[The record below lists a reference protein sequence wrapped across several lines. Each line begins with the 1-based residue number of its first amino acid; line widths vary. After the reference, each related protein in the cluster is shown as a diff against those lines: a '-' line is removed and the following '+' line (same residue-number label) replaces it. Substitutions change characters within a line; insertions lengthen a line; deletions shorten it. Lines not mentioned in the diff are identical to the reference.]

1 MEAKNAED
9 AKKKRDYLHKV
20 LSDKYFMVARIDD
33 NKFKFYNGGTSPLND
48 EDWGFFIDVFHEG
61 KYWFA
66 RLFYG
71 PFNYVKEEF

>member
-1 MEAKNAED
+1 MNAED

-20 LSDKYFMVARIDD
+20 LSDKYFMIARIDD

-48 EDWGFFIDVFHEG
+48 EEWGFLIDVYHEG
-61 KYWFA
+61 RFWCA

-71 PFNYVKEEF
+71 PFNYIKEEF